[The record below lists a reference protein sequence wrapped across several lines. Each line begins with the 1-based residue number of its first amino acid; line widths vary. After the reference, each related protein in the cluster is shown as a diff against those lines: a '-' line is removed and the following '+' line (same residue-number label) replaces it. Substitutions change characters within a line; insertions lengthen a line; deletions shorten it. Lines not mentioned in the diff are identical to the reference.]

1 MPTITVNSESK
12 TLPEPLT
19 IADLL
24 RVLGKDPQKLAVEL
38 NRSVVPRAE
47 HSHALLKEGDAV
59 EIVTLVGG
67 GSGRSEERSQG
78 TGDRRQ
84 EETKES
90 GDRRQET
97 DKAEKPVS
105 SLSPVPCLLT
115 PELSPVSCPL
125 SPVLRVG
132 GFTFSSRLFTG
143 TGKYPTYELMQQCM
157 DASGC
162 EVTTVAVRRER
173 LIDKDGK
180 SLLDF
185 LNLKKLT
192 ILPNTAGCFSA
203 EDAIRHARLAREL
216 LANLENPGANWVKLE
231 CLADK
236 KTLLPDPV
244 DTLKATEQLVKEGF
258 TVLVY
263 TSDDP
268 VLAKRLKAAGAAS
281 VMPAGSP
288 IGSGQGILNPNN
300 IRICLEYLKDGDPD
314 YPVIVDAGVGTA
326 SDVSVAM
333 ELGCDGVL
341 LNTAIASAKDPLRMA
356 WAMRYA
362 CEAGRLAYL
371 AGRIPK
377 KLYANASS
385 PTEGMIQSTKA
396 NSPA

>member
-1 MPTITVNSESK
+1 MPTITVNAERRSFA
-12 TLPEPLT
+12 LPLT
-19 IADLL
+19 VAGLL
-24 RVLGKDPQKLAVEL
+24 AELGRDPKKLAVEV
-38 NRSVVPRAE
+38 NQNVVPRAD
-47 HSHALLKEGDAV
+47 HATTPLQDGDAV

-67 GSGRSEERSQG
+67 GSGEVAPPA
-78 TGDRRQ
+78 
-84 EETKES
+84 
-90 GDRRQET
+90 
-97 DKAEKPVS
+97 DK
-105 SLSPVPCLLT
+105 
-115 PELSPVSCPL
+115 PL
-125 SPVLRVG
+125 KVG
-132 GFTFSSRLFTG
+132 KFTFQSRLFTG
-143 TGKYPTYELMQQCM
+143 TGKYLSYPLMHQCM
-157 DASGC
+157 EASGC

-173 LIDKDGK
+173 LIDKEGK
-180 SLLDF
+180 NLLDF
-185 LNLKKLT
+185 LDLKRLT

-216 LANLENPGANWVKLE
+216 LTNLENPGAGWVKLE

-268 VLAKRLKAAGAAS
+268 VLAKRLKDAGAAS

-362 CEAGRLAYL
+362 TDAGRLAYL

-385 PTEGMIQSTKA
+385 PTEGMIESKK
-396 NSPA
+396 